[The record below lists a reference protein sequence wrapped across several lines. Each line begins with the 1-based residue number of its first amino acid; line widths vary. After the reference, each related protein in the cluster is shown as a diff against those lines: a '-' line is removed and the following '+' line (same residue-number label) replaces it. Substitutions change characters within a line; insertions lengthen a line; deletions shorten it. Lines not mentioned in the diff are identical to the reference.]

1 MAYNPHEIFAEID
14 KRLSERPALHLYELA
29 RALKCSH
36 PTIEK
41 AVVIHTSLLFRD
53 YKKKKF
59 LEKGIFF
66 LRQGYKTKEIGSL
79 LGYKWPEDFLR
90 FVKRSFGCSLRE
102 LKENKSIPAQD
113 VLQREL
119 EI

>member
-53 YKKKKF
+53 YKK
-59 LEKGIFF
+59 
-66 LRQGYKTKEIGSL
+66 
-79 LGYKWPEDFLR
+79 
-90 FVKRSFGCSLRE
+90 RSFWK
-102 LKENKSIPAQD
+102 KEFSF
-113 VLQREL
+113 
-119 EI
+119 